1 MRDTQEFHQKDY
13 FPAHASGIAPATTQ
27 STAATDNLA
36 AVMKNAVVFLK
47 PSFRVIGPPRPQ
59 KDSGPVSGNNRGNTE

>member
-1 MRDTQEFHQKDY
+1 MRDIQEFHQKDY
-13 FPAHASGIAPATTQ
+13 FLAHASGIAPATTQ

-47 PSFRVIGPPRPQ
+47 PSFRVIASPLPQ
-59 KDSGPVSGNNRGNTE
+59 KDSGPASGNNRGNTE